1 MIEPRDS
8 ISNLKAAI
16 HGGVQAH
23 DLERL
28 GISREEVLDFSV
40 SVNPFPPPATV
51 VEAARSV
58 SIEAYPDSR
67 ARRLQEA
74 LAGLNGLN
82 SSQIAVVNGTS
93 QALWLIAI
101 AYLREGDEVLTFQP
115 TYSDYETVSNMMG
128 ATATEVR
135 AREEENFI
143 PPMEEAIA
151 LLEERHFRIVWL
163 CNPNNPTSTY
173 LSRQALEPLLE
184 SCRERETLL
193 VLDEAYANFS
203 MERFATEELVN
214 GYPLLL
220 MRSMTK
226 DFNLNALRLGYIA
239 APAEIASI
247 IDRVQPPWSVNTPAE
262 EAGLMAI
269 RELDYYRQSWRKTA
283 ELTEELGR
291 QVEEIGFRRYPVGCN
306 FQLFRGP
313 LSLDLAPKLWERG
326 MKIRDCT
333 SFGLPGFY
341 RIGTRSGEDNER
353 LLRSIRELYS
363 MGSGSPR

>member
-1 MIEPRDS
+1 
-8 ISNLKAAI
+8 
-16 HGGVQAH
+16 
-23 DLERL
+23 
-28 GISREEVLDFSV
+28 
-40 SVNPFPPPATV
+40 V

-58 SIEAYPDSR
+58 AIEAYPDSR

-82 SSQIAVVNGTS
+82 SAQIAVVNGTS
-93 QALWLIAI
+93 QALWLIAL

-115 TYSDYETVSNMMG
+115 TYGDYETVSNMMG

-135 AREEENFI
+135 AREEQSFL
-143 PPMEEAIA
+143 PPIKEAVK
-151 LLEERHFRIVWL
+151 LLRERYFRIVWL

-173 LSRQALEPLLE
+173 LSRRALEPLLE
-184 SCRERETLL
+184 TCRERETLL
-193 VLDEAYANFS
+193 VLDEAYASFS
-203 MERFATEELVN
+203 MDRFATEELIN

-226 DFNLNALRLGYIA
+226 DFNLNALRLGYIV
-239 APAEIASI
+239 APTEIATV

-269 RELDYYRQSWRKTA
+269 KELDYYRQSWRKTA
-283 ELTEELGR
+283 ELTEELGSR
-291 QVEEIGFRRYPVGCN
+291 IEDIGFKRYPVGCN
-306 FQLFRGP
+306 FQLFQGP
-313 LSLDLAPKLWERG
+313 LQLDLAPKLWERG

-341 RIGTRSGEDNER
+341 RIGTRNAEDNDR
-353 LLRSIRELYS
+353 LVRAIRELYS
-363 MGSGSPR
+363 MSSGSPR